1 MHHKLTALLAALI
14 LALGAPAV
22 PQTAP
27 AAPLPPRHVLPW
39 PALGTGDTPAMVS
52 ASLALGP
59 ELNRGGSARELLAD
73 RRALDAALE
82 NLRPQQPGT
91 VEAYVVSVAL
101 DSDPVFGR
109 EAREAGRVLARRYGA
124 DGRTITLAGPIGRG
138 DTLPKGSPTSL
149 TLVLAHIA
157 ELMDPA
163 EDVLVLYTTS
173 HGAPEG
179 LAYHYGD
186 SGYGLVSPLRLRSVL
201 AELGIQ
207 RRIVLLSA
215 CYSGVFEPYIAG
227 PDTVL
232 VTAAAAD
239 RTSFG
244 CRAENDWTFFGDAL
258 VNNALRKP
266 TPLAS
271 AVEEARAAIAGWEA
285 SLALDA
291 SQPRM
296 SIGEGTARWLPTLE
310 QAVPRD
316 AGTPVGA
323 PAISGLRPR

>member
-1 MHHKLTALLAALI
+1 MRHRLTALLGALV
-14 LALGAPAV
+14 LGLGAPAV

-27 AAPLPPRHVLPW
+27 APVPPRHVLPW
-39 PALGTGDTPAMVS
+39 PQLGSGDTPAMVS

-59 ELNRGGSARELLAD
+59 ELNRGGSAKELLAD

-82 NLRPQQPGT
+82 ALEPQRSGT
-91 VEAYVVSVAL
+91 VDAYVLTVAL

-124 DGRTITLAGPIGRG
+124 AGRMVTLASADGRGTVLPRG
-138 DTLPKGSPTSL
+138 TPTSL
-149 TLVLAHIA
+149 TLALAHIA

-173 HGAPEG
+173 HGTPEG

-207 RRIVLLSA
+207 RRILMLSA
-215 CYSGVFEPYIAG
+215 CYSGVFVPYVAG
-227 PDTVL
+227 PDTAV
-232 VTAAAAD
+232 VTAASAE

-266 TPLAS
+266 QELA
-271 AVEEARAAIAGWEA
+271 AAADEARSAIAGWEA
-285 SLALDA
+285 SFALEP
-291 SQPRM
+291 SQPQVV
-296 SIGEGTARWLPTLE
+296 IGDGVARWLPALE
-310 QAVPRD
+310 ADLPHD
-316 AGTPVGA
+316 PGAPVGV
-323 PAISGLRPR
+323 PAISGLSGR